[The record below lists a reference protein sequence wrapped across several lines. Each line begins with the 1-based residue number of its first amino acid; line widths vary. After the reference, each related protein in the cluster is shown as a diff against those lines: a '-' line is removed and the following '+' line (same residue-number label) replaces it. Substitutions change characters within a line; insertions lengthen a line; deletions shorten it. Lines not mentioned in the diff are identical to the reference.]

1 MLSCSETLSDLN
13 MTMATNN
20 QALLL
25 FAHGSSEP
33 GWAEPFVRLQ
43 SVIRQ
48 RDPGQIVELAFL
60 ERMKPSFNEAVKA
73 FHARGVRQV
82 TIAPIFLA
90 IGGHM
95 RKDLP
100 KLIDDAQQQ
109 TGIEFRVLPAIGEVD
124 SLLDA
129 IANWVL
135 LTQA

>member
-1 MLSCSETLSDLN
+1 
-13 MTMATNN
+13 MTTDTIT

-43 SVIRQ
+43 SIIR
-48 RDPGQIVELAFL
+48 RREPEKVVELAFL
-60 ERMKPSFNEAVKA
+60 ERMKPSFDEAVDA
-73 FHARGVRQV
+73 LHARGVRKI
-82 TIAPIFLA
+82 TIAPVFLA

-95 RKDLP
+95 RNDLP
-100 KLIDDAQQQ
+100 KLIDDAKQR

-129 IANWVL
+129 IATWVL
-135 LTQA
+135 SV